1 MVRGPQVHGHGGKSF
16 RRRGRG
22 GILYPVVDLGQTL
35 DYRSWLKD
43 LYEERK
49 AQDAFFSWRY
59 LAGRL
64 GVDASYL
71 LRVAQGS
78 RHLSEDALEKLATFA
93 GLKGRDLEIF
103 RALAAFN
110 RARGSR
116 EQQECFRRLQELR
129 SPGLATIPDDHVEFF
144 RKWFPVVVRTL
155 GGLTGFVDDPKWI
168 ASRLDPSIRPEEAQ
182 QAVELVKRLGL
193 LRQGPD
199 GRWELADPFLSAAPG
214 MDPSVM
220 RAFQKQM
227 IGLAGES
234 LDRHPPALRDIT
246 TLTLALD
253 LDDLPEARERLRTLR
268 ESLLRLSG
276 ENPAPRQVYQL
287 NLQLFPLTHIPEGE
301 RQVKK
306 ARRKVAGLAL
316 ALLGGAGLAACGSE
330 LAGGSGIET
339 GNYLTVQVADGQGKA
354 VQGAVV
360 RRIPTSGWAG
370 RVRTAGTPVLDSA
383 VTDASGAAR
392 FAVRAGG
399 EDDRFEG
406 QSDSLLGWTTAQ
418 GKSAMAVSLA
428 GMRWTELGFDSA
440 APAQVWAQHTS
451 LRAAVEQGRAR
462 IRLPSGVAS
471 ALVGFGTG
479 AVRPVGEVAGMT
491 DSVKL
496 RWEPGRFPVDDFEG
510 GLVRTVPGRLV
521 GGGEWSFA
529 GSSGTATGSRFLPAG
544 VENDHSLAIGP
555 ADSSWSGRSVRL
567 GYSVALGGV
576 VQNLGVRFRFG
587 KDTVSGHD
595 LSCLD
600 SVVFMA
606 RGSGNIYLRTWLPA
620 GLDSLSTGISF
631 VPTAGWQRHSLA
643 TGAFWW
649 GNATPALLKDLV
661 GLEFWAVNSGEL
673 WLDDIELKGCDLG
686 EVYPE
691 LGP

>member
-1 MVRGPQVHGHGGKSF
+1 
-16 RRRGRG
+16 
-22 GILYPVVDLGQTL
+22 
-35 DYRSWLKD
+35 
-43 LYEERK
+43 
-49 AQDAFFSWRY
+49 
-59 LAGRL
+59 
-64 GVDASYL
+64 
-71 LRVAQGS
+71 
-78 RHLSEDALEKLATFA
+78 
-93 GLKGRDLEIF
+93 
-103 RALAAFN
+103 
-110 RARGSR
+110 
-116 EQQECFRRLQELR
+116 
-129 SPGLATIPDDHVEFF
+129 
-144 RKWFPVVVRTL
+144 
-155 GGLTGFVDDPKWI
+155 
-168 ASRLDPSIRPEEAQ
+168 
-182 QAVELVKRLGL
+182 
-193 LRQGPD
+193 
-199 GRWELADPFLSAAPG
+199 
-214 MDPSVM
+214 
-220 RAFQKQM
+220 M